1 MERILMSQHEDN
13 NGTDYVVLNGKLLQD
28 RDDIREYVRKI
39 IDTEDFKVKY
49 SDEYI
54 TISQKDN
61 KILFSSNYENKDNV
75 GRKIYYMYLIDDSV
89 DLETILE
96 YLERDSMVLNRQFDR
111 EKTIEIIDRIRNNDT
126 LRINLVKWILSA
138 IVSAGALY
146 LFSKIINND

>member
-1 MERILMSQHEDN
+1 
-13 NGTDYVVLNGKLLQD
+13 
-28 RDDIREYVRKI
+28 
-39 IDTEDFKVKY
+39 
-49 SDEYI
+49 
-54 TISQKDN
+54 
-61 KILFSSNYENKDNV
+61 
-75 GRKIYYMYLIDDSV
+75 MYLIDDSV

>member
-1 MERILMSQHEDN
+1 MERILMSQNEDN

-28 RDDIREYVRKI
+28 RDDIREYARKI
-39 IDTEDFKVKY
+39 IDTEDFKVRY

-75 GRKIYYMYLIDDSV
+75 GRKIYYMYLIDDGV

-96 YLERDSMVLNRQFDR
+96 YLERDSMALNRQFDR
-111 EKTIEIIDRIRNNDT
+111 EKTLEIINRIRNNDT
-126 LRINLVKWILSA
+126 LRINLVKWILLS

>member
-28 RDDIREYVRKI
+28 RDDIREYARKI

-54 TISQKDN
+54 TISQKEN

-75 GRKIYYMYLIDDSV
+75 GRKIYYMYLIDNGD

-96 YLERDSMVLNRQFDR
+96 YLERDSMALNRQFDR
-111 EKTIEIIDRIRNNDT
+111 EKTLEIIKRIQGNNE
-126 LRINLVKWILSA
+126 LKSNLQKWIIITVAVVL
-138 IVSAGALY
+138 AGY
-146 LFSKIINND
+146 LISKIIE

>member
-28 RDDIREYVRKI
+28 KDDIREYARKI

-75 GRKIYYMYLIDDSV
+75 GRKIYYMYLIDNGD

-96 YLERDSMVLNRQFDR
+96 YLERDSMALNRQVDR
-111 EKTIEIIDRIRNNDT
+111 EKTLEIIKRIQRNNE
-126 LRINLVKWILSA
+126 LKSNLQKWIIIS
-138 IVSAGALY
+138 VALFLVGY
-146 LFSKIINND
+146 LISKIME